1 METTFSTLKLTN
13 YQFFK
18 RKQVDLLQSQLIK
31 AGDLFMTHI
40 YPVKRFEKGWN
51 GATPEDL
58 AYRLAEVQLDV
69 DAFKQAYGEFIQKH
83 PLPVVKPESLTQTE
97 WENYL
102 STKEVMEKNP
112 LTGVSPDQKGQVIFN
127 EFQDAQK
134 ADAKNR
140 KASAEVLENRVQNE
154 LRAIGISPEEYQYS
168 IEYQKEIEGGDE

>member
-83 PLPVVKPESLTQTE
+83 PLPVVKPESLTQT
-97 WENYL
+97 
-102 STKEVMEKNP
+102 VMEKNP